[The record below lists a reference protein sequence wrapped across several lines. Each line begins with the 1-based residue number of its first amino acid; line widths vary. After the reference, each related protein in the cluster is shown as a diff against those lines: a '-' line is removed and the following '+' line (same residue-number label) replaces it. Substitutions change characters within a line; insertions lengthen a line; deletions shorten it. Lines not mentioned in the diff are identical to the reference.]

1 MAVQDATQIVLRAMT
16 GEDVH
21 AAAELCIE
29 QQWPHR
35 EEDLALF
42 LSIGEGI
49 VAETEGKVVG
59 TIMGWKFGEAFATL
73 GLVIVAKAMQGQ
85 GLGRKLMDAM
95 LERLK
100 GRTVMLNATGEGLPL
115 YRKLG
120 FEELGVVCQHQAVAP
135 GQPLVQLRRGER
147 VRPKGAADGEAL
159 EALYSRASG
168 MERKAVLDAFQAEGS
183 TVVLCREHEQT
194 GFAVL
199 RRFGRGWAIAP
210 VIAPDQT
217 GAKALI
223 AHWLGTQSGSFCRLD
238 IPEGS
243 GLGPWLE
250 ELGLPEV
257 GRVTVMALGPAPV
270 GDPAA
275 KTFAIAAQALG

>member
-1 MAVQDATQIVLRAMT
+1 MAVQHATQIVMRAMT

-35 EEDLALF
+35 EEDIALF

-49 VAETEGKVVG
+49 VAEVDGRVVG
-59 TIMGWKFGEAFATL
+59 TIMGWKFGESFATL
-73 GLVIVAKAMQGQ
+73 GLVIVTSAMQGK

-95 LERLK
+95 LEHLT
-100 GRTVMLNATGEGLPL
+100 GRTVILNATAEGLPL

-135 GQPLVQLRRGER
+135 AQPLVELRPGER
-147 VRPKGAADGEAL
+147 VRPMGAADGEAL
-159 EALYSRASG
+159 EALYARASG

-210 VIAPDQT
+210 VIAPDLT

-238 IPEGS
+238 IPESS

-257 GRVTVMALGPAPV
+257 GRVTVMALGPAPNIDDAI
-270 GDPAA
+270 G
-275 KTFAIAAQALG
+275 TFAIAAQALG

>member
-1 MAVQDATQIVLRAMT
+1 MAVQDAAQIVMRDMT
-16 GEDVH
+16 GEDIH
-21 AAAELCIE
+21 AAAELCFE

-42 LSIGEGI
+42 LSIGEGV
-49 VAETEGKVVG
+49 VAEADGKVVG
-59 TIMGWKFGEAFATL
+59 TIMGWRFGESFATL
-73 GLVIVAKAMQGQ
+73 GMVIVTGAMQGK

-95 LERLK
+95 LDRLK
-100 GRTVMLNATGEGLPL
+100 GRTVILNATEEGLPL

-120 FEELGVVCQHQAVAP
+120 FVDLGTVCQHQAAAP
-135 GQPLVQLRRGER
+135 AQPLVQLRPGER
-147 VRPKGAADGEAL
+147 VRPMGAADGEAL
-159 EALYSRASG
+159 EALYAAASG
-168 MERKAVLDAFQAEGS
+168 MDRKVVLDAFQAEGS

-210 VIAPDQT
+210 VVAPDLT
-217 GAKALI
+217 GAQALI
-223 AHWLGTQSGSFCRLD
+223 AHWLGTQSGSFCRID
-238 IPEGS
+238 ILEES

-257 GRVTVMALGPAPV
+257 GRVTMMAHGAAPV
-270 GDPAA
+270 PGDAA
-275 KTFAIAAQALG
+275 HVFAIAAQALG